1 MESSYIAGVELGGT
15 TCLAAIAELSQ
26 PTTIVESFEAKTTFP
41 QETLPLSQNKAC
53 EFEHSVFCAIGIASF
68 RPVDLHLLHE
78 DSETYGYI
86 QL

>member
-41 QETLPLSQNKAC
+41 QETLP
-53 EFEHSVFCAIGIASF
+53 
-68 RPVDLHLLHE
+68 
-78 DSETYGYI
+78 
-86 QL
+86 QLAFSKQSLRV